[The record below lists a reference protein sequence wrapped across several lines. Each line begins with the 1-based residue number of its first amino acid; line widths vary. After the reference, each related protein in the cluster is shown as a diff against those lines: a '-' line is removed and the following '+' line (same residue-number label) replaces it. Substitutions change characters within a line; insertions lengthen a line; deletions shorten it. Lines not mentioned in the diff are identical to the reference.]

1 MKSRYSVGSKVLTCF
16 FTLFSIFWLIPIFQ
30 VLINSFKSNAYV
42 NLDAFALPNGESFVG
57 LANYIKG
64 MTFGNYPFLKAVFFS
79 LFITVASTA
88 LILLCCSMA
97 AWYIARVNSLFCR
110 IFYYLC
116 LFSMIVPFQMVM
128 FTLTFTA
135 DRLKLNSPYTIPIV
149 YLGFGAGLAIFM
161 FTGFIKSL
169 PLEIEEAAAIDGC
182 GPLRT
187 YFLVVLPML
196 KPTLIS
202 VGVLETMWVWNDYL
216 LPYLVLDR
224 TEYMTIPVLIQYLK
238 GSYGTVDLG
247 ATMAVIMV
255 SIIPIIVFYLLCQ
268 KHIIKGVAAGAV
280 KG

>member
-116 LFSMIVPFQMVM
+116 LFSMIVPF
-128 FTLTFTA
+128 
-135 DRLKLNSPYTIPIV
+135 
-149 YLGFGAGLAIFM
+149 
-161 FTGFIKSL
+161 
-169 PLEIEEAAAIDGC
+169 
-182 GPLRT
+182 
-187 YFLVVLPML
+187 
-196 KPTLIS
+196 
-202 VGVLETMWVWNDYL
+202 
-216 LPYLVLDR
+216 
-224 TEYMTIPVLIQYLK
+224 
-238 GSYGTVDLG
+238 
-247 ATMAVIMV
+247 
-255 SIIPIIVFYLLCQ
+255 
-268 KHIIKGVAAGAV
+268 
-280 KG
+280 